1 MKTQTAPP
9 VTPMTVNLLQA
20 CAMTGYSQS
29 TLRAAINAGT
39 LHCVRLGCNRLG
51 HIRLRPAEL
60 DRWLQS
66 NQMTATA
73 NQAS

>member
-9 VTPMTVNLLQA
+9 VAPLAVTLRQA
-20 CAMTGYSQS
+20 CAMTGYSES
-29 TLRAAINAGT
+29 TLRVAINSGALSVIRFAG
-39 LHCVRLGCNRLG
+39 NRLG

-66 NQMTATA
+66 NQVTA